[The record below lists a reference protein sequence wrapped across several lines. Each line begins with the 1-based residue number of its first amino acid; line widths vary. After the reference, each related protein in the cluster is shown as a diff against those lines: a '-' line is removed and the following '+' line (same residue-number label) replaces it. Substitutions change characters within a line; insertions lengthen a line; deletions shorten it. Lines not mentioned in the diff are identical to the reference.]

1 MSRGF
6 ATGLAQG
13 SAPLPANPTVADL
26 ICAYAQVRSDLTPIA
41 AALLEQA
48 LALAEVSQ
56 HQLHEQQSRIREFEN
71 LSVTDPLTGLL
82 NRRGFQE
89 AMERTLAACR
99 RHGEDGVLAYID
111 LDGFKQIND
120 SFGHG
125 AGDAM
130 LKHVAML
137 LTRTV
142 RATDYIA
149 RLGGDEFAVIF
160 TNTASEACKPILGK
174 LRRLFNGS
182 MVRIEDRLI
191 HVRASIGT
199 EVFSQATEFG
209 ALLSAADRDM
219 YRAKQRRTARAA

>member
-6 ATGLAQG
+6 APHLAQEA
-13 SAPLPANPTVADL
+13 APSADL
-26 ICAYAQVRSDLTPIA
+26 IGVYAQVRSHLTPDA
-41 AALLEQA
+41 AALVEQA
-48 LALAEVSQ
+48 LALAEEREA
-56 HQLHEQQSRIREFEN
+56 QLRAQESRIRELES

-111 LDGFKQIND
+111 LDGFKQVND

-125 AGDAM
+125 AGDTM
-130 LKHVAML
+130 LRHVAAL

-149 RLGGDEFAVIF
+149 RLGGDEFAIVF
-160 TNTASEACKPILGK
+160 TNTTSVACKPILSK
-174 LRRLFNGS
+174 LRRAFNGS
-182 MVRIEDRLI
+182 MLR
-191 HVRASIGT
+191 
-199 EVFSQATEFG
+199 
-209 ALLSAADRDM
+209 
-219 YRAKQRRTARAA
+219 Y